1 MKREIL
7 VDARWLLPPEPIEKV
22 LVALDSLK
30 PGQHVRFL
38 LHREPYP
45 LYGILRSMGY
55 IHRTHMIE
63 DGCFEILIEPIPSVD
78 R

>member
-1 MKREIL
+1 MNREVL
-7 VDARWLLPPEPIEKV
+7 VDGRGLLPPEPMERV
-22 LVALDSLK
+22 LMALDLLR

-45 LYGILRSMGY
+45 LYGILENRGY
-55 IHRTHMIE
+55 THHTHLLPE
-63 DGCFEILIEPIPSVD
+63 GDYEILIKPRVIS